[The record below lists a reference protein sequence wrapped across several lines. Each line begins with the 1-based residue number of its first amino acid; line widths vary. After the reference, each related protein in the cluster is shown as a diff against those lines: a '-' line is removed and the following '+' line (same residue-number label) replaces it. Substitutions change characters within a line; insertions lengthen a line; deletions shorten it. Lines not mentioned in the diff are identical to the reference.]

1 MVRKRGIRTSPL
13 GSGMRQAL
21 IVLFVGLVSASLAPL
36 ATAQDSVFLEE
47 LTWTEV
53 RDGIRAGKTTV
64 IIPTGGTEQNG
75 PHMILGKHN
84 VRVRFAAGEI
94 ATRLGDA
101 FVAPVMAYV
110 PEGEIAPPTG
120 HMWAPGTI
128 TLPAEHFAKVAEYA
142 ARSFAAH
149 GIRDIVL
156 IGDSGPNQA
165 PLKAVADRLNKEWA
179 ATPVRVHHAA
189 AYYESQG
196 AFVAWLKA
204 QGVKTE
210 DIGTHAGLGDTSLLL
225 AVYPQGVRQ
234 GKLAPGRP
242 GDGSGVTGDPTKA
255 SAAYGRKGLEIAIES
270 AVRQIRELRVASR
283 KR

>member
-1 MVRKRGIRTSPL
+1 
-13 GSGMRQAL
+13 MRRAL
-21 IVLFVGLVSASLAPL
+21 IVLFVGVVSASSPAL

-53 RDGIRAGKTTV
+53 RDGIRAGRTTV

-84 VRVRFAAGEI
+84 IRVRFAAGEI
-94 ATRLGDA
+94 AARLGDA
-101 FVAPVMAYV
+101 LVAPVMAYV

-128 TLPAEHFAKVAEYA
+128 TLPPEHFAKVVEYA
-142 ARSFAAH
+142 ARSLAAH

-165 PLKAVADRLNKEWA
+165 PLKAVAEMLNKEWA
-179 ATPVRVHHAA
+179 TTAVRVHHAS
-189 AYYESQG
+189 AYYESQAGSRPG
-196 AFVAWLKA
+196 AKPVEGDFVAWLKA
-204 QGVKTE
+204 QGEKAE

-255 SAAYGRKGLEIAIES
+255 SAAYGKKGLDIAIQS
-270 AVRQIRELRVASR
+270 AVRQIREFRTASR
-283 KR
+283 RQ

>member
-1 MVRKRGIRTSPL
+1 
-13 GSGMRQAL
+13 MRQAL
-21 IVLFVGLVSASLAPL
+21 IVLLVGLVSASLPAL
-36 ATAQDSVFLEE
+36 AAAQDSVFLEE

-84 VRVRFAAGEI
+84 IRMRFAAGEI

-110 PEGEIAPPTG
+110 PEGGIAPPTG

-128 TLPAEHFAKVAEYA
+128 TLPAEHFAKVVEFA
-142 ARSFAAH
+142 ARSLAAH

-165 PLKAVADRLNKEWA
+165 PLKAVADVLNKEWA
-179 ATPVRVHHAA
+179 STAVRVHHAS
-189 AYYESQG
+189 AYYESQVG
-196 AFVAWLKA
+196 FRPGPKAVADNFVAWLKA
-204 QGVKTE
+204 QGETAE

-225 AVYPQGVRQ
+225 AVYPQGVRP

-255 SAAYGRKGLEIAIES
+255 SAAYGKKGLDIAIQS